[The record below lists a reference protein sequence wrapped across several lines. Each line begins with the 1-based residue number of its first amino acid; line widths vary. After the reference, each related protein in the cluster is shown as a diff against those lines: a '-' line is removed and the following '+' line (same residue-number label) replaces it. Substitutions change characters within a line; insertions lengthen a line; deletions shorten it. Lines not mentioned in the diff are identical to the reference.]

1 MESGDKTSDSQ
12 RVQMVI
18 VPKNKPADGTAPKP
32 ATPAAKPE
40 SKPDPKAASD
50 RH

>member
-18 VPKNKPADGTAPKP
+18 VPKNKPAATPPPKP
-32 ATPAAKPE
+32 ATPPTT
-40 SKPDPKAASD
+40 DPKPASD
-50 RH
+50 QH